1 MEVQELL
8 MSMMIILIGMALY
21 FSYRAY
27 SIVISNDTET
37 INANFNAIKDALKKL
52 NSQTNTLAGVYYQV
66 QRVMKGEADI
76 SELPEARIIDDKG
89 VEVK

>member
-27 SIVISNDTET
+27 SIVISNNTET
-37 INANFNAIKDALKKL
+37 INANFNAIKDALKHF
-52 NSQTNTLAGVYYQV
+52 
-66 QRVMKGEADI
+66 
-76 SELPEARIIDDKG
+76 ELI
-89 VEVK
+89 